1 MWFRDPADGIT
12 SEPAPLAPG
21 MTVALVFAAVG
32 VVVLG
37 VFPGPLLELAE
48 RSAASLLQIPAGLTQ
63 FGP

>member
-1 MWFRDPADGIT
+1 
-12 SEPAPLAPG
+12 

-32 VVVLG
+32 VLVLG

-48 RSAASLLQIPAGLTQ
+48 RSAASLLQIPAGLTR